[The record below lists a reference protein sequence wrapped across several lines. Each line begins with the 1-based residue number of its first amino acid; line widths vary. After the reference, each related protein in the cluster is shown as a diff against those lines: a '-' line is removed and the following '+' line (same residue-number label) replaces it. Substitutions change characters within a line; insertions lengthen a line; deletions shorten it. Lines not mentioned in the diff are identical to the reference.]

1 MSYLRPKMKMAGLSG
16 IQSQPPGPR
25 IARVALQDDAVTGST
40 SPTPTPAAVAAAT
53 TSTPPATLGSPSYLT
68 YALYAAAAYFGYKLL
83 FKKKSEPQAA

>member
-1 MSYLRPKMKMAGLSG
+1 MSYLRPKMAGLSG

-53 TSTPPATLGSPSYLT
+53 TSTAAPAPTSSPSYLT
-68 YALYAAAAYFGYKLL
+68 YALYGAAAYFGYKLL